1 MPALSVNSPFL
12 IFTDRD
18 GQPLEDGYIYIG
30 TAGLPAESNPQAIYW
45 DAALTIPASQ
55 PIRTL
60 GGYPMRSGS
69 PASIYVDATDYSV
82 AIKNKNSTL
91 VFQSLNAT
99 ERINFSLIAGTVPLN
114 QGGTGA
120 TTQAGALLNLGAL
133 ASDTTALSGAYTVL
147 TADRGKVFNSTGTWT
162 LSLTAAA
169 TLGDG
174 FAFGVVNVG
183 TGSITIDPSGSETID
198 GASTL
203 ILAAGQSCFIVCS
216 GTEFRS
222 VGLSSSGGGA
232 TGGGSNKIFFENDQT
247 VTNNYTITS
256 GKNAMTAGPVTI
268 NSGITVTVPS
278 DSTWTVV

>member
-1 MPALSVNSPFL
+1 MSALSVNSPFL

-30 TAGLPAESNPQAIYW
+30 TAGLPAEANPQSVYW

-60 GGYPMRSGS
+60 GGYPVRSGS
-69 PASIYVDATDYSV
+69 PAAVYVDATDYSV

-99 ERINFSLIAGTVPLN
+99 QRINLPLN
-114 QGGTGA
+114 QGGTGG
-120 TTQAGALLNLGAL
+120 TTQATALLNLGAL

-183 TGSITIDPSGSETID
+183 VGTITIDPNGGETID
-198 GASTL
+198 GAATL
-203 ILAAGQSCFIVCS
+203 LLAAGQSCFIVCS

-247 VTNNYTITS
+247 VTNDYTITS
-256 GKNAMTAGPVTI
+256 GKNAVSAGPISI
-268 NSGITVTVPS
+268 NSGIVVTVPS
-278 DSTWTVV
+278 GSTWTIV